1 MSDDPRSRGAR
12 VPDPESRSG
21 LASWHDEACQDLA
34 EAHIEAAEEG
44 FDAPAPTTID
54 YARKMLKLLAEEYD
68 ELPDIQPMHDQS
80 IAICFENRARDSSI
94 MFVIESGREG
104 LLIAR
109 INGASYKQRVSD
121 AFEMLSLGGR
131 QALDQAGIRRRPLQP
146 DRASSAHR

>member
-1 MSDDPRSRGAR
+1 MSDDPRSR
-12 VPDPESRSG
+12 VPAPESRSG
-21 LASWHDEACQDLA
+21 LASWYDEACQDLA

-54 YARKMLKLLAEEYD
+54 YARRMLKLLAEEYD

-94 MFVIESGREG
+94 MLVIESGREG

-109 INGASYKQRVSD
+109 INGVSYKQRVSD

-131 QALDQAGIRRRPLQP
+131 QALDEAGIRRRPSQP
-146 DRASSAHR
+146 AVASSADC